1 MNYLR
6 PERLDRLAREYALG
20 TLAGPAR
27 RRFERLLR
35 QTPAVALAVGVWQER
50 LARLAG
56 AVPAI
61 EPSSAVWRGLE
72 QRLFAASARAAPAPA
87 GPLQWLW
94 GLRSGLLSGL
104 LSRRALGG
112 ALAGVFLCALVLRL
126 QPGLIG
132 MEPQFDALPASYVG
146 LLTDSAG
153 KPAVLASSRRHGRQ
167 LTVKLLQSVA
177 IPAGLVAQL
186 WALPKDGS
194 AAFPVG
200 TVPGSGS
207 ATVPLADTSEKLF
220 FNVSRLAVSIEPA
233 PAKAG
238 DKPSGD
244 FVLSGPCVKLW

>member
-1 MNYLR
+1 MNYLL
-6 PERLDRLAREYALG
+6 PERLDRLAREYVLG

-35 QTPAVALAVGVWQER
+35 RTPAAGLAVGVWQER
-50 LARLAG
+50 LAGLAS
-56 AVPAI
+56 AVPAMQ
-61 EPSSAVWRGLE
+61 PSESVWRGLQ
-72 QRLFAASARAAPAPA
+72 QRLFASSAPAAPAPA

-94 GLRSGLLSGL
+94 GLLSG
-104 LSRRALGG
+104 RALGG
-112 ALAGVFLCALVLRL
+112 ALAGIFLCALVLRL

-132 MEPQFDALPASYVG
+132 MEPQLDSLPASYVG

-153 KPAVLASSRRHGRQ
+153 KPTVLASSRRHGKQ
-167 LTVKLLQSVA
+167 LTVKLLLPVA
-177 IPAGLVAQL
+177 IPAGSVAQL

-200 TVPGSGS
+200 VVPGSGS
-207 ATVPLADTSEKLF
+207 ATLALADKSEKLF
-220 FNVSRLAVSIEPA
+220 FNVSRLAVSIEAA